1 MVKNRIKHIDNKVSR
16 EYLELV
22 PKEMRNYLVGKHLFD
37 DVFLNFQKFFRPL
50 VYGNN
55 FMYHVVDGLKP
66 RFFNSSKT
74 EVIYDEEEEVL
85 EMYFI

>member
-1 MVKNRIKHIDNKVSR
+1 M
-16 EYLELV
+16 
-22 PKEMRNYLVGKHLFD
+22 
-37 DVFLNFQKFFRPL
+37 
-50 VYGNN
+50 YGNN

-66 RFFNSSKT
+66 RLFNSSKT

>member
-37 DVFLNFQKFFRPL
+37 DVFLNF
-50 VYGNN
+50 
-55 FMYHVVDGLKP
+55 
-66 RFFNSSKT
+66 
-74 EVIYDEEEEVL
+74 
-85 EMYFI
+85 